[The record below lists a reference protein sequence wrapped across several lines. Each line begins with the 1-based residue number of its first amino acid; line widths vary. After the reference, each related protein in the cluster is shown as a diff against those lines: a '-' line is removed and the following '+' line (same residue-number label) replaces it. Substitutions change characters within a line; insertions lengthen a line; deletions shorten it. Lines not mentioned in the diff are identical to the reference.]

1 MLFAKEHHDNQR
13 GCSLPGKSL
22 ATKYF
27 EDNVD
32 LKGDTPEVLKQQ
44 AWLPEFPG
52 LQEYL
57 APPWWLSRLTEPDV
71 PMVQPQQIWIAGSER
86 LDVHHLGWPARPRA
100 NPDGKDE
107 LTQKGISSFM
117 DPQKIQTCL
126 SWASLERPPLEGPPG
141 FPLKVKER
149 QQGRQQVAARRQQ
162 ETDHQ
167 AWSCPL
173 PWERWGLAEDFGT
186 KKEPT
191 PKQAQSVNAR
201 SCPFPGT
208 SEPSQAKAKA
218 ADMRAVARS
227 QPLPTGRVVR
237 EADGDQFFPEVVT
250 GESTAETSLMLTSE
264 NTEEI
269 KSKVVTE
276 DLKGPGNAQASRRT
290 PRTPRTQSTNTPRE
304 GRHCHRKNKR
314 AKKRG
319 HDSQNSVVEYVFQP
333 DHHLLE
339 EFELVPKGIDRGG
352 KKTKTIAE
360 RCKGKARFRGKGSRY
375 FEHNNREAPIPLRL
389 CVSCPPEN
397 FKEGQEE
404 AKKLLAELQKD
415 FVTKC
420 GERQKWPRRGCKTLY
435 TEYIRAPAPGAPG
448 SPGKAGKAVWIRT
461 DGPPLALER

>member
-1 MLFAKEHHDNQR
+1 MLFAKEHDNQR

-126 SWASLERPPLEGPPG
+126 SWASLERPPLEGPPPG

-149 QQGRQQVAARRQQ
+149 Q
-162 ETDHQ
+162 Q

-173 PWERWGLAEDFGT
+173 PWERWGLVEDFGT
-186 KKEPT
+186 KKATGSQTSCREPT
-191 PKQAQSVNAR
+191 PKQAPV
-201 SCPFPGT
+201 T

-237 EADGDQFFPEVVT
+237 EAHGDQVFPELR
-250 GESTAETSLMLTSE
+250 GESTTETSLMLTSE

-352 KKTKTIAE
+352 KKTKRIAE